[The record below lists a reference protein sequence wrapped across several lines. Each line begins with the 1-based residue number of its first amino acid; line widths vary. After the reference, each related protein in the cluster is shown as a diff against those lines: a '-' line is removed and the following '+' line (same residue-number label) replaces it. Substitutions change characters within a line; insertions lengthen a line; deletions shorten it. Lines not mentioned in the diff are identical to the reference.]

1 MKKSVIIF
9 GNQGSG
15 KSTKMSSMLSE
26 FDKSSVKSFVGSSF
40 DYKSIL
46 NLSAKVKTVAI
57 DELSD
62 VEMIKMVNG
71 ASQHNDFK
79 FIVTTQLDYESVPS
93 DVLSAFEIV
102 RL

>member
-9 GNQGSG
+9 GKQGSG
-15 KSTKMSSMLSE
+15 KSTMITSLVCKLN
-26 FDKSSVKSFVGSSF
+26 KSSVKNCIGAYFS
-40 DYKSIL
+40 YKSLL
-46 NLSAKVKTVAI
+46 NLSAKVKTITI

-62 VEMIKMVNG
+62 VEMIKMVNE

-79 FIVTTQLDYESVPS
+79 FIVSTQLEYESVPS

>member
-9 GNQGSG
+9 GKQCSG

-26 FDKSSVKSFVGSSF
+26 LDKSSIKNFVGSNFS
-40 DYKSIL
+40 YKSLL
-46 NLSAKVKTVAI
+46 NLSDKVKTVAI
-57 DELSD
+57 DDLSD

-71 ASQHNDFK
+71 ASEQNDFN
-79 FIVTTQLDYESVPS
+79 FIVTTPLKYESVLS